1 LIHFYK
7 SSRLTMLPLPLL
19 LVLLVPMMAEEEIP
33 MEGGVMVLGQDNFQ
47 AAIDAN
53 AMVLVEFYAPWCGH
67 CKKLAPEYEAA
78 AAKLTEAGSNVKLA
92 KVDATE
98 HKELGQK
105 FEVKGFPTLKFFKNG
120 EPQEYTGGRTADT
133 ILAWIKKKAEGIPE
147 LKTEEAA
154 KDLVADNK
162 VVAIGFF
169 KDPASPQAEAFKAAA
184 DTIEDTPCAITSSPE
199 VFKLHEVATDAAVV
213 ILKKFDEG
221 RNQLDGEITKE
232 SVTSFI
238 SSNSLPL
245 VVDFHADTAK
255 QIFQGSIKNHLIL
268 FLSAKDD
275 KFEYVIHD
283 ARKVAGEYKGDVM
296 FVSVTTDEEEHKRVI
311 DFFGITQEE
320 LPTFRMT
327 AMVDDMLK
335 YKPED
340 KSLTEANFRDFVK
353 KFKAG
358 DLKPHLKSQELPE
371 DWDANPVKVLVNSNF
386 ESVAMQEGKDVL
398 VEFYAPWCGHC
409 KKLAPIWD
417 ELGEHFKDNEKI
429 VIAKID
435 MTANEL
441 ETVQV
446 RGFPTLKLFKADNT
460 VEDYKGGR
468 ELKDLVKF
476 LDPSAELEAEVQE
489 EVKADKTEL

>member
-1 LIHFYK
+1 
-7 SSRLTMLPLPLL
+7 MLLALSPA
-19 LVLLVPMMAEEEIP
+19 LVLLVTPGLAQEIP
-33 MEGGVMVLGQDNFQ
+33 LEGGVMVLGEDNFQ
-47 AAIDAN
+47 AALEAN

-67 CKKLAPEYEAA
+67 CKKLAPEYETA
-78 AAKLTEAGSNVKLA
+78 AAKLTEAGSEVKLA

-98 HKELGQK
+98 HKDLGKK
-105 FEVKGFPTLKFFKNG
+105 FDVKGFPTLKFFKNG

-133 ILAWIKKKAEGIPE
+133 IVAWLKKKAEGIPE
-147 LKTEEAA
+147 LTTEEAA
-154 KDLVADNK
+154 KELVSANK

-169 KDPASPQAEAFKAAA
+169 KDTSSPEAEAFKAAA
-184 DTIEDTPCAITSSPE
+184 DSVEDTVCAITSSPQ
-199 VFKLHEVATDAAVV
+199 VFKLYEVATDAAVV

-221 RNQLDGEITKE
+221 RNQLDGEISKD
-232 SVTSFI
+232 SVTAFI
-238 SSNSLPL
+238 ASNSLPL

-255 QIFQGSIKNHLIL
+255 AIFQGSAKNHVLL
-268 FLSAKDD
+268 FLSAKDP
-275 KFEYVIHD
+275 KFEYILHD
-283 ARKVAGEYKGDVM
+283 ARKIAADYKGDVM

-311 DFFGITQEE
+311 DFFGIQQEE

-327 AMVDDMLK
+327 KTEEDMK
-335 YKPED
+335 KFKPED
-340 KSLTEANFRDFVK
+340 SALTEANIRAFVK
-353 KFKAG
+353 RFKAG
-358 DLKPHLKSQELPE
+358 ELKPHLKSQELPA
-371 DWDANPVKVLVNSNF
+371 DWDASPVKVLVSSNF
-386 ESVAMQEGKDVL
+386 ASVAMEEGKDVL

-417 ELGEHFKDNEKI
+417 ELGEHFKENEKI

-468 ELKDLVKF
+468 ELKDFIKF
-476 LDPSAELEAEVQE
+476 LDPSAEVE
-489 EVKADKTEL
+489 EVEVEEEKAGKTEL